1 MGTYIQ
7 DYWAFY
13 SCFLENREMAIT
25 HSFFYTKTFRFFFPF
40 FFASTSI
47 KAKRE
52 KATGTKRKKK
62 GKESQSMSK
71 WRKDDE
77 SQVDEAFISFLVS
90 SSSIYIYIYFSFS
103 SLFMMGGIILGFIRF
118 DQQSALCLYYMWYIL
133 HIEFFVFFFS
143 FLWCVCRTILFSR
156 RGLDAG
162 KVISFWFDREKKKK
176 TSNEN
181 ISPTISPPFFLNW
194 PTHPSIIIF
203 SV

>member
-133 HIEFFVFFFS
+133 HTEFFFFFGV
-143 FLWCVCRTILFSR
+143 CVCLSHNSILSSR
-156 RGLDAG
+156 PGRWQSYFVLIWSR
-162 KVISFWFDREKKKK
+162 KEKKKR
-176 TSNEN
+176 
-181 ISPTISPPFFLNW
+181 PTRIYHQPFPLLSF
-194 PTHPSIIIF
+194 
-203 SV
+203 